1 MSKNNITGDRLVS
14 KPIDGYQ
21 EGYDRIWK
29 KEDVVL
35 HFKPE
40 EDKKDGRCTIHDN
53 EKVEN
58 D

>member
-1 MSKNNITGDRLVS
+1 MSTNNITGDKLIS
-14 KPIDGYQ
+14 KPTDGYQ
-21 EGYDRIWK
+21 EGFDRIWK

-40 EDKKDGRCTIHDN
+40 EDKLECRCVIHDN
-53 EKVEN
+53 EKVTN